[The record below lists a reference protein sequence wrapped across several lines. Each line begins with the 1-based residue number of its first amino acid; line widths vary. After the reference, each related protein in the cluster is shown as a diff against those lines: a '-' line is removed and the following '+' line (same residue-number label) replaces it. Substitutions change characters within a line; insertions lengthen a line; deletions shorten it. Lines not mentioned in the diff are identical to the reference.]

1 MAEINEKLNIP
12 DKIKVGFQKR
22 GDTYTGK
29 LSYVTY
35 INKKGQLAKENHGK
49 GGEIKKSL
57 HLNLIMYQLKDLFST
72 KKLVDIQ
79 LVGIIDKHI
88 VVFMTH
94 EILNLKSILKI
105 FYIFFKNVHQVKV
118 KD

>member
-12 DKIKVGFQKR
+12 DKIKVGFQER

-35 INKKGQLAKENHGK
+35 INKKGKLAKEISWEGWRDK
-49 GGEIKKSL
+49 EITPL
-57 HLNLIMYQLKDLFST
+57 ELDNVPTEGFVLN

-88 VVFMTH
+88 VECMTQ
-94 EILNLKSILKI
+94 EILNLK
-105 FYIFFKNVHQVKV
+105 
-118 KD
+118 

>member
-1 MAEINEKLNIP
+1 MAKINEKLNIP
-12 DKIKVGFQKR
+12 DKIKVGFQER

-35 INKKGQLAKENHGK
+35 INKKGKLAKEISWEGWRD
-49 GGEIKKSL
+49 KKSL
-57 HLNLIMYQLKDLFST
+57 HLNLIMYQLKDLSST

-88 VVFMTH
+88 VECMTQ
-94 EILNLKSILKI
+94 EILNLK
-105 FYIFFKNVHQVKV
+105 
-118 KD
+118 